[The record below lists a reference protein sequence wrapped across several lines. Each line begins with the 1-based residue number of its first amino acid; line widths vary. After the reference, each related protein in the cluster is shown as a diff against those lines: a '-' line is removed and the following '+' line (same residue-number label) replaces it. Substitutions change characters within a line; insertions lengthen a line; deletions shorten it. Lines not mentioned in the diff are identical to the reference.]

1 MEKEACFIVGLMAI
15 RPEHQHE
22 ISDKGALRGLVSLLK
37 RHVPG
42 RCPPGPG
49 ASVARRASDAITNLA
64 HENVQ
69 IKSRVRSE
77 GGVHPLVL
85 LLESFDAKAR
95 LGSITCKFTMSL
107 EGWPGLGKGVSVL
120 RRGQTWSAGQIWY
133 PSSIFPV
140 YLQGWCEGAFDVG

>member
-1 MEKEACFIVGLMAI
+1 MGLMAI

-69 IKSRVRSE
+69 IKSRVRAE
-77 GGVHPLVL
+77 GGVHPLVS
-85 LLESFDAKAR
+85 LLESFDAK
-95 LGSITCKFTMSL
+95 
-107 EGWPGLGKGVSVL
+107 V
-120 RRGQTWSAGQIWY
+120 
-133 PSSIFPV
+133 
-140 YLQGWCEGAFDVG
+140 